1 MKHLEFDFTFRR
13 NELEEGL
20 NIFLQQWLDGHEDVK
35 DFELS
40 RDLIVV
46 LENILDGIN

>member
-1 MKHLEFDFTFRR
+1 MLEFDFTARR
-13 NELEEGL
+13 NELEAGL
-20 NIFLQQWLDGHEDVK
+20 NFFLQQWLDGHENVK

-46 LENILDGIN
+46 LDRILERIN